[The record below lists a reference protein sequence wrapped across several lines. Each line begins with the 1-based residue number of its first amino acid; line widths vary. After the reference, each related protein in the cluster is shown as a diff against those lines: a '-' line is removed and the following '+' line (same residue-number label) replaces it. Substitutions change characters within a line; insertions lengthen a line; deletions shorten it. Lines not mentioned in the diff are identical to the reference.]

1 MIKITKELL
10 SEWFDKINNE
20 FFNNELRKT
29 NFVISHNR
37 GRFGQFRPRTW
48 TIEIS
53 TYWVRSERDYMNT
66 LIHECCHCHVRQKY
80 GIYAQEHGY
89 EWKEVADRINR
100 QMYGKYGTIQRLG
113 GGQDNY
119 VVRNANT
126 EKFIV
131 FTDFRGKI
139 AIAKYRNDTYV
150 VRLKQMDCIKNG
162 TRMYYIVS
170 DNAELAKVKFRKAN
184 ARSISWQ
191 YIDFSLGEILD
202 KSSLIKEE
210 MYEVL
215 KKVA

>member
-10 SEWFDKINNE
+10 SEWFDEVNKE

-29 NFVISHNR
+29 NFVITHNK
-37 GRFGQFRPRTW
+37 GHFGQFRPRTW

-53 TYWVRSERDYMNT
+53 TYWVRSERDYINT
-66 LIHECCHCHVRQKY
+66 LIHECSHCYVRQKY
-80 GIYAQEHGY
+80 GIYAQSHGY

-100 QMYGKYGTIQRLG
+100 QMRGKYGPIQRLG

-119 VVRNANT
+119 VVRNANA

-131 FTDFRGKI
+131 FTDFNGNMG
-139 AIAKYRNDTYV
+139 IAKYRNDTYI
-150 VRLKQMDCIKNG
+150 VRLKQMGGVKNG
-162 TRMYYIVS
+162 TRMYYLVS

-184 ARSISWQ
+184 ARSIYWQ
-191 YIDFSLGEILD
+191 HIDFSLGEILD
-202 KSSLIKEE
+202 KSSLIKVE
-210 MYEVL
+210 MYDGL

>member
-1 MIKITKELL
+1 MIKITKKLL
-10 SEWFDKINNE
+10 SRWFDKVNNE
-20 FFNNELRKT
+20 FFNNELKKT

-37 GRFGQFRPRTW
+37 ERFGQFRPRTW

-66 LIHECCHCHVRQKY
+66 LIHECCHCYVRQKY
-80 GIYAQEHGY
+80 GIYVQEHGY

-139 AIAKYRNDTYV
+139 AIAKYRNDTYI
-150 VRLKQMDCIKNG
+150 VRLKLMDCIKNG
-162 TRMYYIVS
+162 TRMYYLVS
-170 DNAELAKVKFRKAN
+170 DNAELAKVKLRKAN

-210 MYEVL
+210 TYEVL

>member
-1 MIKITKELL
+1 MIKITKGLL
-10 SEWFDKINNE
+10 SRWFDEVNNE
-20 FFNNELRKT
+20 FFNNELRKPD
-29 NFVISHNR
+29 FVITHNR
-37 GRFGQFRPRTW
+37 GYFGQFRPSTW
-48 TIEIS
+48 TIDIS
-53 TYWVRSERDYMNT
+53 IYWIRSERDYMNT
-66 LIHECCHCHVRQKY
+66 LIHECCHCYVRQKY
-80 GIYAQEHGY
+80 GYRVQSHGY
-89 EWKEVADRINR
+89 AWKEVADRINR
-100 QMYGKYGTIQRLG
+100 QMCGKYGTIQRCG
-113 GGQDNY
+113 GGQDND
-119 VVRNANT
+119 VVRYVNA

-131 FTDFRGKI
+131 FTDFRSKI
-139 AIAKYRNDTYV
+139 AIAKYRNNTYV

-162 TRMYYIVS
+162 TRMYYLVS

>member
-1 MIKITKELL
+1 MIKITKKLL
-10 SEWFDKINNE
+10 SRWFDKVNNE
-20 FFNNELRKT
+20 FFNNELKKT

-37 GRFGQFRPRTW
+37 ECFGQFRPRTW

-53 TYWVRSERDYMNT
+53 THWIRTERDYMNT
-66 LIHECCHCHVRQKY
+66 LIHECCHCYVRQKY
-80 GIYAQEHGY
+80 GYRVQSHGY

-100 QMYGKYGTIQRLG
+100 QMCGKYGTIQRLG

-119 VVRNANT
+119 VVRNANA

-131 FTDFRGKI
+131 FTDYHGKI
-139 AIAKYRNDTYV
+139 AIAKYRDDTYV
-150 VRLKQMDCIKNG
+150 VRLKKMGCVMGG
-162 TRMYYIVS
+162 TKMYYLVS
-170 DNAELAKVKFRKAN
+170 DNGELAKVKLRKAN

-210 MYEVL
+210 TYEVL

>member
-10 SEWFDKINNE
+10 SEWFDEVNKE
-20 FFNNELRKT
+20 FFNNELKKT
-29 NFVISHNR
+29 NFVITHNK
-37 GRFGQFRPRTW
+37 GYFGQFRPRTW

-53 TYWVRSERDYMNT
+53 TYWVRSERDYINT
-66 LIHECCHCHVRQKY
+66 LIHECCHCYVRQKY

-119 VVRNANT
+119 VVRNANA

-131 FTDFRGKI
+131 FTDYCGKI
-139 AIAKYRNDTYV
+139 AIAKYRKDTYI
-150 VRLKQMDCIKNG
+150 VRLKQMGGVKNG
-162 TRMYYIVS
+162 TRMYYLVS

-184 ARSISWQ
+184 ARSIYWQ
-191 YIDFSLGEILD
+191 HIDFSLGEILD
-202 KSSLIKEE
+202 KSSLIKVE
-210 MYEVL
+210 MYDGL

>member
-10 SEWFDKINNE
+10 SEWFDEVNKG

-29 NFVISHNR
+29 NFVITHNK
-37 GRFGQFRPRTW
+37 GHFGQFRPRTW

-53 TYWVRSERDYMNT
+53 TYWVRSERDYINT
-66 LIHECCHCHVRQKY
+66 LIHECSHCYVRQKY
-80 GIYAQEHGY
+80 GIYAQSHGY

-100 QMYGKYGTIQRLG
+100 QMRGKYGTIQRLG

-119 VVRNANT
+119 VVRNANA

-131 FTDFRGKI
+131 FTDFNGNMG
-139 AIAKYRNDTYV
+139 IAKYRNDTYI
-150 VRLKQMDCIKNG
+150 VRLKQMGGVKNG
-162 TRMYYIVS
+162 TRMYYLVS

-184 ARSISWQ
+184 ARSIYWQ
-191 YIDFSLGEILD
+191 HIDFSLGEILD
-202 KSSLIKEE
+202 KSSLIKVE
-210 MYEVL
+210 MYDGL

>member
-10 SEWFDKINNE
+10 SRWFDKINKE
-20 FFNNELRKT
+20 FFNNELKKT
-29 NFVISHNR
+29 NFVISHN
-37 GRFGQFRPRTW
+37 GHFGQFRPHTW

-53 TYWVRSERDYMNT
+53 TYWVRSERDYINT
-66 LIHECCHCHVRQKY
+66 LIHECCHCYVSQKY
-80 GIYAQEHGY
+80 GNRVQSHGY

-100 QMYGKYGTIQRLG
+100 QMCGKYGTIQRLG

-119 VVRNANT
+119 VVRNANA

-131 FTDFRGKI
+131 FTDYCGKI

-150 VRLKQMDCIKNG
+150 VRLKQMGCIKNG
-162 TRMYYIVS
+162 TRMYYLVS

-184 ARSISWQ
+184 ARSIYWQ
-191 YIDFSLGEILD
+191 YIDFSIDDILD
-202 KSSLIKEE
+202 KSSLIKVE
-210 MYEVL
+210 MYDSL

>member
-1 MIKITKELL
+1 MIKITKKLL

-20 FFNNELRKT
+20 FFNNELKKT

-66 LIHECCHCHVRQKY
+66 LIHECCHCYVRQKY
-80 GIYAQEHGY
+80 GIYAQPHGY
-89 EWKEVADRINR
+89 EWKEVANRINQ
-100 QMYGKYGTIQRLG
+100 QMCGKFGIIQRCG
-113 GGQDNY
+113 GGQDKY
-119 VVRNANT
+119 VVRKTNA

-131 FTDFRGKI
+131 FTDYHGRQG
-139 AIAKYRNDTYV
+139 IAKFRNDAYV
-150 VRLKQMDCIKNG
+150 KKLKQAGGVMSG
-162 TRMYYIVS
+162 TKIYYLVS

-184 ARSISWQ
+184 ARFISWQ

>member
-1 MIKITKELL
+1 
-10 SEWFDKINNE
+10 
-20 FFNNELRKT
+20 
-29 NFVISHNR
+29 
-37 GRFGQFRPRTW
+37 
-48 TIEIS
+48 
-53 TYWVRSERDYMNT
+53 
-66 LIHECCHCHVRQKY
+66 
-80 GIYAQEHGY
+80 
-89 EWKEVADRINR
+89 
-100 QMYGKYGTIQRLG
+100 MYGKYGTIQRLG

-139 AIAKYRNDTYV
+139 AIAKYRNDTYI
-150 VRLKQMDCIKNG
+150 VRLKLMDCIKNG
-162 TRMYYIVS
+162 TRMYYLVS

-202 KSSLIKEE
+202 KSSIIKEE

>member
-10 SEWFDKINNE
+10 SEWFDEVNKE

-37 GRFGQFRPRTW
+37 SRFGQFRPRTW

-66 LIHECCHCHVRQKY
+66 LIHECCHCYVRQKY
-80 GIYAQEHGY
+80 GIYVQPHGY
-89 EWKEVADRINR
+89 EWKEVANRINQ
-100 QMYGKYGTIQRLG
+100 QMCGKFGIIQRCG
-113 GGQDNY
+113 GGQDKY
-119 VVRNANT
+119 IVRKTNA

-131 FTDFRGKI
+131 FTDYCGRQG
-139 AIAKYRNDTYV
+139 IAKFRNDVYV
-150 VRLKQMDCIKNG
+150 KKLKQAGGVMSG
-162 TRMYYIVS
+162 TKIYYLVS
-170 DNAELAKVKFRKAN
+170 DNAELAKVRFRKAN
-184 ARSISWQ
+184 SRSISWQ

-202 KSSLIKEE
+202 KSSIIKEE
-210 MYEVL
+210 MYDGL

>member
-10 SEWFDKINNE
+10 SRWFDKVNKE

-29 NFVISHNR
+29 DFVISHNK

-66 LIHECCHCHVRQKY
+66 LIHECCHCYVRQKY
-80 GIYAQEHGY
+80 GIYAQPHGY
-89 EWKEVADRINR
+89 EWKEVANRINQ
-100 QMYGKYGTIQRLG
+100 QMCGKFGIIQRCG
-113 GGQDNY
+113 GGQDKY
-119 VVRNANT
+119 VVRKTNA

-131 FTDFRGKI
+131 FTDYHGRQG
-139 AIAKYRNDTYV
+139 IAKFRNDAYV
-150 VRLKQMDCIKNG
+150 KKLKQAGGVMSG
-162 TRMYYIVS
+162 TKIYYLVS

-184 ARSISWQ
+184 ARFISWQ

>member
-10 SEWFDKINNE
+10 SEWFDEVNKE

-29 NFVISHNR
+29 DFVISHNN
-37 GRFGQFRPRTW
+37 GRFGQFRPRSW

-53 TYWVRSERDYMNT
+53 TYWIRTERDYMNT
-66 LIHECCHCHVRQKY
+66 LIHECCHCYVRQKY
-80 GIYAQEHGY
+80 GYRVQSHGY

-100 QMYGKYGTIQRLG
+100 QMCGKYGTIQRCG

-150 VRLKQMDCIKNG
+150 VRLKLMDCIKNG

>member
-1 MIKITKELL
+1 MIKITKKLL

-20 FFNNELRKT
+20 FFNNELKKT
-29 NFVISHNR
+29 NFMISHNR

-53 TYWVRSERDYMNT
+53 TYWIRTERDYMNT
-66 LIHECCHCHVRQKY
+66 LIHECCHCYVRQKY
-80 GIYAQEHGY
+80 GYRVQSHGY

-100 QMYGKYGTIQRLG
+100 QMSGKYGTIQRLG

-119 VVRNANT
+119 VVRNANI

-139 AIAKYRNDTYV
+139 AIAKYRNNTYI
-150 VRLKQMDCIKNG
+150 VRLKLMDCIKNG
-162 TRMYYIVS
+162 TRMYYLVS

>member
-10 SEWFDKINNE
+10 SEWFDEVNKE

-37 GRFGQFRPRTW
+37 SRFGQFRPRTW

-66 LIHECCHCHVRQKY
+66 LIHECCHCYVRQKY
-80 GIYAQEHGY
+80 GIYVQPHGY
-89 EWKEVADRINR
+89 EWKEVANRINQ
-100 QMYGKYGTIQRLG
+100 QMCGKFGIIQRCG
-113 GGQDNY
+113 GGQDKY
-119 VVRNANT
+119 IVRKTNA

-131 FTDFRGKI
+131 FTDYCGRQG
-139 AIAKYRNDTYV
+139 IAKFRNDAYV
-150 VRLKQMDCIKNG
+150 KKLKQAGGVMSG
-162 TRMYYIVS
+162 TKIYYLVS
-170 DNAELAKVKFRKAN
+170 DNAELAKVKLRKAN

>member
-1 MIKITKELL
+1 MIKITKKLL
-10 SEWFDKINNE
+10 SEWFDEVNKE

-29 NFVISHNR
+29 NFVITHNR
-37 GRFGQFRPRTW
+37 GHFGQFRPRTW

-66 LIHECCHCHVRQKY
+66 LIHECSHCYVRQKY
-80 GIYAQEHGY
+80 GNRVQSHGY

-100 QMYGKYGTIQRLG
+100 QMCGKYGVIQRLG

-119 VVRNANT
+119 VVRNANA

-131 FTDFRGKI
+131 FTDFNGNMG
-139 AIAKYRNDTYV
+139 IAKYRNDTYV
-150 VRLKQMDCIKNG
+150 VRLKQMGCIKNG
-162 TRMYYIVS
+162 TRMYYLVS

-184 ARSISWQ
+184 ARSIYWQ
-191 YIDFSLGEILD
+191 HIDFSLGEILD
-202 KSSLIKEE
+202 KSSLIKVE

>member
-10 SEWFDKINNE
+10 SEWFDKVNKE

-29 NFVISHNR
+29 DFVISHNK

-66 LIHECCHCHVRQKY
+66 LIHECCHCYVRQKY

-131 FTDFRGKI
+131 FTDYHGKI
-139 AIAKYRNDTYV
+139 GIAKYRDDAYV
-150 VRLKQMDCIKNG
+150 ARLKKMGCVMGG
-162 TRMYYIVS
+162 TKMYYLVS
-170 DNAELAKVKFRKAN
+170 DNADLAKVKFRKVN
-184 ARSISWQ
+184 TISIRWQ
-191 YIDFSLGEILD
+191 YIRLSLSEILD
-202 KSSLIKEE
+202 KSSIIKTE
-210 MYEVL
+210 MYGNL

>member
-10 SEWFDKINNE
+10 SEWFDEVNKE

-29 NFVISHNR
+29 DFVISHNN

-53 TYWVRSERDYMNT
+53 TYWIRTERDYMNT
-66 LIHECCHCHVRQKY
+66 LIHECCHCYVRQKY
-80 GIYAQEHGY
+80 GYRVQSHGY
-89 EWKEVADRINR
+89 EWKEVADRINQ
-100 QMYGKYGTIQRLG
+100 QMSGKYGTIQRLG

-139 AIAKYRNDTYV
+139 AIAKYRNNTYI
-150 VRLKQMDCIKNG
+150 VRLKLMDCIKNG
-162 TRMYYIVS
+162 TRMYYLVS

-191 YIDFSLGEILD
+191 YIDFSLGEILE
-202 KSSLIKEE
+202 KSSIIKEE